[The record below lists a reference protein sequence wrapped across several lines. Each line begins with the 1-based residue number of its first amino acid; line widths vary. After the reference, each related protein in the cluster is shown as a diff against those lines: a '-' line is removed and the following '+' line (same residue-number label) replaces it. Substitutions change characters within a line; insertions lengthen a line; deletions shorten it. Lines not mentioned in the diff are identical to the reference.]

1 MSGTTIADANGVR
14 DEWLYEHTEDDDDSK
29 GMLAP
34 YQISFFPADFTLSG
48 YHEKKKSGQLVIPPF
63 QRNYVWD
70 VVKASR
76 LIESFLLGLPV
87 PGVFL
92 YKEKKTNRL
101 QVIDGQQRITSAIRY
116 FETRFDERVFRLK
129 GVQPKW
135 EGKSF
140 DELDEADRYQ
150 LQDTVLRATVVQQLN
165 PDDDSSVY
173 HVFERLNTGGVNL
186 NPMEVRKCV
195 YFGDYFKLLEALNEN
210 ADWRKILGKETPDK
224 RLRDTELLLR
234 VLSFG
239 YDGESYEKPMKQF
252 LNRHMGAA
260 RKLDSDALEDR
271 VKTTSERFEALV
283 AAVVEALGEKPFHL
297 RQRLNYA
304 ITDAVLGTLFREGL
318 PDLGV
323 IRAGYR
329 SLVENEDFINAVSFN
344 TSDEKQ
350 VTIRTVLAKE
360 VFVGR

>member
-1 MSGTTIADANGVR
+1 MSAVINEDADGVK
-14 DEWLYEHTEDDDDSK
+14 DEWLYEHTEDDDESK

-48 YHEKKKSGQLVIPPF
+48 YHDKKKNGQLVVPPF

-92 YKEKKTNRL
+92 YKERKTNRL
-101 QVIDGQQRITSAIRY
+101 QIIDGQQRIMSAIRF
-116 FETRFDERVFRLK
+116 FELRFDENIFRLK

-135 EGKSF
+135 NGKTF
-140 DELDEADRYQ
+140 DELEESDRFQ
-150 LQDTVLRATVVQQLN
+150 LQDTVLRATVVQQLD
-165 PDDDSSVY
+165 PEDDSSIY

-195 YFGDYFKLLEALNEN
+195 YFGKYFQMLEELNEYSG
-210 ADWRKILGKETPDK
+210 WRKILGKKAPDK

-234 VLSFG
+234 VLAFG
-239 YDGESYEKPMKQF
+239 YDAEAYEKPMKQF
-252 LNRHMGAA
+252 LNKHMRNA
-260 RKLDSDALEDR
+260 RRLKEVALDARINDA
-271 VKTTSERFEALV
+271 SERLTSTVDLV
-283 AAVVEALGEKPFHL
+283 IEALGEKPFHL

-304 ITDAVLGTLFREGL
+304 VTDAVLSTLFAGKKPTVEKIREGYKL
-318 PDLGV
+318 LLD
-323 IRAGYR
+323 
-329 SLVENEDFINAVSFN
+329 NKDFIEAVSFN

-350 VTIRTVLAKE
+350 VAIRGVLAKE
-360 VFVGR
+360 AFQE

>member
-1 MSGTTIADANGVR
+1 MSAVIEENITEVK
-14 DEWLYEHTEDDDDSK
+14 DEWLYEHTEEDDDSK

-34 YQISFFPADFTLSG
+34 YQISFFPADFTLAG
-48 YHEKKKSGQLVIPPF
+48 YHDKKKNSQLVIPPF

-101 QVIDGQQRITSAIRY
+101 QVIDGQQRITSAIRF
-116 FETRFDERVFRLK
+116 FESRFEEKIFRLK

-135 EGKSF
+135 EGKTF
-140 DELDEADRYQ
+140 DELDEADRFQ
-150 LQDTVLRATVVQQLN
+150 LQDTVLRATVVQQLD

-195 YFGDYFKLLEALNEN
+195 YFGEYFQLLESLNEY
-210 ADWRKILGKETPDK
+210 AGWRRILGKEKPDR
-224 RLRDTELLLR
+224 RLRDAELLLR

-239 YDGESYEKPMKQF
+239 YDGDSYEKPMKQF
-252 LNRHMGAA
+252 LNSHMRSARHLGNSELQERLTDAA
-260 RKLDSDALEDR
+260 NRFASVVDVVVDALGDR
-271 VKTTSERFEALV
+271 
-283 AAVVEALGEKPFHL
+283 PFHL

-304 ITDAVLGTLFREGL
+304 LTDAVLGTIFKEGS
-318 PDLGV
+318 PGV
-323 IRAGYR
+323 ERIQAGYR
-329 SLVENEDFINAVSFN
+329 QLLDDKDFIDAVSFN

-350 VTIRTVLAKE
+350 VTIRGVLAKAAFAVE
-360 VFVGR
+360 